1 MLLVA
6 HTPRGACLVANCR
19 RCLRI
24 HRTISISAWQTEQ
37 TICTRRRGHGAATWA
52 VRWEGRNCD
61 LSLRHVGCMPNEV
74 ARLRAEEAQK
84 RRKLFEKDEE
94 EDDAE
99 EEEEAE
105 PQTVAPC
112 QRV

>member
-1 MLLVA
+1 
-6 HTPRGACLVANCR
+6 
-19 RCLRI
+19 
-24 HRTISISAWQTEQ
+24 
-37 TICTRRRGHGAATWA
+37 
-52 VRWEGRNCD
+52 
-61 LSLRHVGCMPNEV
+61 MPNEV

-94 EDDAE
+94 DDA

>member
-1 MLLVA
+1 MLVA
-6 HTPRGACLVANCR
+6 HTLRGACLVANCR
-19 RCLRI
+19 RRLRI

-37 TICTRRRGHGAATWA
+37 TICTRRRGHGAARWA
-52 VRWEGRNCD
+52 VRCGRNCD

-74 ARLRAEEAQK
+74 ARLRTEEAQK
-84 RRKLFEKDEE
+84 RRKLFETD
-94 EDDAE
+94 EDDA
-99 EEEEAE
+99 EEEAE